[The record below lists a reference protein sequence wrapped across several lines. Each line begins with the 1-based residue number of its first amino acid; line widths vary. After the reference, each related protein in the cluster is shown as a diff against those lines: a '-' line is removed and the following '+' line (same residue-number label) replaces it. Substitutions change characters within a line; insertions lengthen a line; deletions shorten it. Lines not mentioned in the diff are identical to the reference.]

1 MKKLFKI
8 LFSIIIVLVV
18 IGIVVIILYCPYAGP
33 YSLNKETFDISEKEI
48 TDDITIMSYN
58 IRYFA
63 FNDFF
68 KKTWFY
74 RANLV
79 LAVIAEQ
86 QPDVIGFQE
95 VQPIHEKFLKEHLK
109 GYEFIVAYRTGGPN
123 REGAMIAYR
132 KDRFTSEKQ
141 GMFWLSETPEVKSK
155 DWGSSIYRVAVY
167 SQLKDSKT
175 GKTVTALDTHLDNAS
190 EEARREGIRV
200 IIEQVEARGLQNP
213 ILFGDMNDWE
223 ESLMYEMAMDSGY
236 LDALKIADTSY
247 VGSGAT
253 YQDYGKDLDHKRIDY
268 FFVKDTVHI
277 NSYKVID
284 KTFDGVYPSDHFPIG
299 INLNL

>member
-86 QPDVIGFQE
+86 QPDIIGFQE

-109 GYEFIVAYRTGGPN
+109 GYEFIIAYRTGLYIPYLECPP
-123 REGAMIAYR
+123 RQCAPAQHPLAR
-132 KDRFTSEKQ
+132 SR
-141 GMFWLSETPEVKSK
+141 
-155 DWGSSIYRVAVY
+155 
-167 SQLKDSKT
+167 
-175 GKTVTALDTHLDNAS
+175 TA
-190 EEARREGIRV
+190 G
-200 IIEQVEARGLQNP
+200 
-213 ILFGDMNDWE
+213 
-223 ESLMYEMAMDSGY
+223 
-236 LDALKIADTSY
+236 
-247 VGSGAT
+247 
-253 YQDYGKDLDHKRIDY
+253 
-268 FFVKDTVHI
+268 
-277 NSYKVID
+277 
-284 KTFDGVYPSDHFPIG
+284 
-299 INLNL
+299 